1 MKRVID
7 GKNYDTETA
16 EVVCELECSVEYG
29 TFGWHDTAL
38 YRTKRGRFFLAGR
51 GGARSM
57 WRRQVDSS
65 TWGPGKGIRAIDA
78 DEARSHMEAAR
89 CAMDTFTR
97 VGLSV
102 EEA

>member
-1 MKRVID
+1 MKRVIG
-7 GKNYDTETA
+7 GKVYDTETA
-16 EVVCELECSVEYG
+16 DVVCNLVCDHEYG
-29 TFGWHDTAL
+29 NFAWHETVL

-57 WRRQVDSS
+57 WRTQTGQSS
-65 TWGPGKGIRAIDA
+65 CGPGDGIRAIDA
-78 DEARSHMEAAR
+78 DEARTHMEAAH
-89 CAMDTFTR
+89 CSTELFAR